1 LASSVGIGLG
11 FSTAL
16 GEGGSTATI
25 IERLPD
31 PTVGREPTLDEA
43 AAFFERWYCA
53 MHPFDPPTP
62 CCRPTALCRVMRS
75 RIMYIENKAG
85 GLSGPA
91 RIGRVSFSKT
101 GKTLYYRGRAFQ
113 SLKGMGFKA
122 NYFDVESGEEYWI
135 SGCKRDGSDRLYGER
150 IPVEIDEDV
159 RAEYWTEIRQ
169 QPEKKATA
177 VAN

>member
-1 LASSVGIGLG
+1 
-11 FSTAL
+11 
-16 GEGGSTATI
+16 
-25 IERLPD
+25 
-31 PTVGREPTLDEA
+31 
-43 AAFFERWYCA
+43 
-53 MHPFDPPTP
+53 MK
-62 CCRPTALCRVMRS
+62 S
-75 RIMYIENKAG
+75 RIMYIENKAD

-101 GKTLYYRGRAFQ
+101 GNTLYYRGRAFR

-135 SGCKRDGSDRLYGER
+135 SGCKRDGGDRLYGER
-150 IPVEIDEDV
+150 ISVEIDDDV

-169 QPEKKATA
+169 QPEKAATA